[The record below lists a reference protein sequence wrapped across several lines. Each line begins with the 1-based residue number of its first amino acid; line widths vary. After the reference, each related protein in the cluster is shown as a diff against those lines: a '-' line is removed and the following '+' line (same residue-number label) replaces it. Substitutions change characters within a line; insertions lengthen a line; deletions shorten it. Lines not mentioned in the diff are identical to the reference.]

1 MSALL
6 TLEWLAWGKGL
17 ATSAGLIVAIGAQNA
32 FLLTQ
37 SLKRQFHWPIALLCI
52 LFDAL
57 MISAGVAGLGVL
69 ISQSPLL
76 LEVAR
81 WGGALFLLWFGYGA
95 ARRALSR
102 NSPVH
107 WRQRGSQPALRPAH
121 HHGGD
126 AAQPPRLDRYGGAA
140 RQHRRAVSG
149 GSADLVRRGRHH
161 LLGDLV
167 PEPVHRRALAGTPV
181 SSAAGLAGA
190 GWPDLSDHVH
200 HRLYSDPELRAG
212 SRCSCSS
219 AVSPSS

>member
-102 NSPVH
+102 NSLSTGG
-107 WRQRGSQPALRPAH
+107 RGVLNLRSALLTTTAVTLLNPHAWIDTVVLLGSI
-121 HHGGD
+121 GG
-126 AAQPPRLDRYGGAA
+126 QY
-140 RQHRRAVSG
+140 Q
-149 GSADLVRRGRHH
+149 ADLRIWFAVGAITFSAIWFLSLCIGARW
-161 LLGDLV
+161 L
-167 PEPVHRRALAGTPV
+167 EPLFRQPLAWRV
-181 SSAAGLAGA
+181 LDGLICLIMCTIAFTLI
-190 GWPDLSDHVH
+190 LS
-200 HRLYSDPELRAG
+200 
-212 SRCSCSS
+212 
-219 AVSPSS
+219 

>member
-102 NSPVH
+102 NSLSTGG
-107 WRQRGSQPALRPAH
+107 RGVLNLRSALITTTAVTLLNPHAWIDTVVLLGSI
-121 HHGGD
+121 GG
-126 AAQPPRLDRYGGAA
+126 QY
-140 RQHRRAVSG
+140 Q
-149 GSADLVRRGRHH
+149 ADLRIWFAVGAITFSAIWFLSLCIGARW
-161 LLGDLV
+161 L
-167 PEPVHRRALAGTPV
+167 EPLFRQPLAWRV
-181 SSAAGLAGA
+181 LDGLICLIMCTIAFSLI
-190 GWPDLSDHVH
+190 LS
-200 HRLYSDPELRAG
+200 
-212 SRCSCSS
+212 
-219 AVSPSS
+219 